1 MNRHP
6 TPYARSFSLHII
18 IHSTFKSVDWEY
30 QVILQTHVQCHLH
43 QSKCGL
49 RSHTF
54 SLINCF
60 RYFLVIKYFQYCY
73 PPLEMASRVTDTIS
87 KIPFVTTSLL
97 VLNCG
102 IHAVI
107 FLLSLD
113 INKFAISGDQ
123 VLKGEYYRVFSATFV
138 HGGIMHIAMNMSSLL
153 QIGTSLEAQFG
164 SAQFAILT
172 LWSTILIGAVYVL
185 LSW

>member
-1 MNRHP
+1 
-6 TPYARSFSLHII
+6 
-18 IHSTFKSVDWEY
+18 
-30 QVILQTHVQCHLH
+30 
-43 QSKCGL
+43 
-49 RSHTF
+49 
-54 SLINCF
+54 
-60 RYFLVIKYFQYCY
+60 
-73 PPLEMASRVTDTIS
+73 MASRVTDTLS

-113 INKFAISGDQ
+113 IDKFAISADQ

-153 QIGTSLEAQFG
+153 QVGTSLEAQFG